1 MEVVSIAPESSLI
14 TGIAYGA
21 RSLNRLFEKSSPA
34 SAATVGLSEAIAT
47 ATAMALNPMVNV
59 CFVVFWSWD
68 SVYRNNFQRLLRS
81 KPTKDGR
88 QTGVSGFEMER

>member
-1 MEVVSIAPESSLI
+1 MEAVSIMLERILI
-14 TGIAYGA
+14 SCTAYGA

-34 SAATVGLSEAIAT
+34 SAATVGLIEAIAT

-68 SVYRNNFQRLLRS
+68 SVYLNNFQRLLRS
-81 KPTKDGR
+81 KQTKDGR